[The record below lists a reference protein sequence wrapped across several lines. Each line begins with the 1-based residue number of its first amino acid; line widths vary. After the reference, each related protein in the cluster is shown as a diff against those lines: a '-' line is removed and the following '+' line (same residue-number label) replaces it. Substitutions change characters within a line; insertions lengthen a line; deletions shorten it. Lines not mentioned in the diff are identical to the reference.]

1 MRTQRVI
8 SGDSRVYVCSHVD
21 CVVIYIA
28 SNNSILAV
36 RHYLH
41 GEVELL
47 GRESLVMQKADFK
60 VQGVKS
66 PIISL
71 VRVLALCVNLK
82 CCVSARICFNVHKR
96 SGIESKHSSWVGYQC
111 WWRDCWWNDW
121 DAIAAS
127 KTEATI
133 GTHSTKSDSIIW

>member
-1 MRTQRVI
+1 VRTQGVGR
-8 SGDSRVYVCSHVD
+8 GDSCVDVCSHV
-21 CVVIYIA
+21 CNYSA
-28 SNNSILAV
+28 SNYSILAV
-36 RHYLH
+36 RHYLR

-47 GRESLVMQKADFK
+47 GRESRVMQKANFK

-71 VRVLALCVNLK
+71 VWVLALRVNLK
-82 CCVSARICFNVHKR
+82 CCVSNRNCFFVHKR
-96 SGIESKHSSWVGYQC
+96 SGVESKHSSWVGYQC

-133 GTHSTKSDSIIW
+133 DTLSTKSDSIIW

>member
-1 MRTQRVI
+1 
-8 SGDSRVYVCSHVD
+8 
-21 CVVIYIA
+21 
-28 SNNSILAV
+28 
-36 RHYLH
+36 
-41 GEVELL
+41 VELL
-47 GRESLVMQKADFK
+47 GRESRVMQKANFK

-71 VRVLALCVNLK
+71 VWVLALRVNIK
-82 CCVSARICFNVHKR
+82 CCVSGRICFNVHK
-96 SGIESKHSSWVGYQC
+96 SSWVESKYSSWVGYQC

-133 GTHSTKSDSIIW
+133 GTLSTKSDSIIW